1 MQLSSYSP
9 LLEAVEYY
17 EVDWAN
23 NFHQESIYRGSPTS
37 ELELA
42 WDRLW
47 RQHDINVPL
56 NKLSS
61 LNRSVDANW
70 KQTPAQYGGGAEA
83 NVEVFHQLHCLNM
96 IRQYTYLDS
105 YEVPPEGFQKSPE
118 MSRTHVDHCIETLR
132 IHLMCAGD
140 VTPVLVR
147 LDDSKPLGAEADFST
162 HHKCRRF
169 DKLTEW
175 MEIHA
180 IRTEEA

>member
-1 MQLSSYSP
+1 M
-9 LLEAVEYY
+9 LEAVEYY

-23 NFHQESIYRGSPTS
+23 EFLQESIYRGSPTPK
-37 ELELA
+37 LEIA

-47 RQHDINVPL
+47 RHNDINVPL

-61 LNRSVDANW
+61 LNRSVDTNW
-70 KQTPAQYGGGAEA
+70 KQTPMQYGGGAEA
-83 NVEVFHQLHCLNM
+83 NVEVFHQLHCLNL

-105 YEVPPEGFQKSPE
+105 YEVPPEGFQRSPE
-118 MSRTHVDHCIETLR
+118 MSRIHVDHCIETLR

-147 LDDSKPLGAEADFST
+147 LDESKPLGAEADFST

-169 DKLTEW
+169 NKLTEW
-175 MEIHA
+175 MEMHA
-180 IRTEEA
+180 VPTEES